1 MMSPEFYETF
11 AHWEYILIYQADA
24 WVLSDRLSEWCSKG
38 YDSIGAPWTPKPKN
52 RKLYYRIFNFLK
64 RGFCYISGSSD
75 YSRIYYRVGNGG
87 LSLRRGES
95 FRAARDRDV
104 DARERFS
111 SMGNH
116 LGNED
121 VFWAVVPEG
130 FRYPSQEEALRFAFD
145 TNPRYCY
152 RLCGSRLP
160 MGCHS
165 WSKPRMWRFWQQI
178 IPLPGA
184 ASGAAAD
191 K

>member
-1 MMSPEFYETF
+1 M
-11 AHWEYILIYQADA
+11 A
-24 WVLSDRLSEWCSKG
+24 
-38 YDSIGAPWTPKPKN
+38 APWVR
-52 RKLYYRIFNFLK
+52 RKVYDLPILKQYLRWRLRRAERAGRMIRQSLYGKI
-64 RGFCYISGSSD
+64 
-75 YSRIYYRVGNGG
+75 GNGG
-87 LSLRRGES
+87 LSLRRVES
-95 FRAARDRDV
+95 FRAACEKYGDEI
-104 DARERFS
+104 ERFC

-121 VFWAVVPEG
+121 GFWAVVPEG

-178 IPLPGA
+178 IPLPDA

>member
-1 MMSPEFYETF
+1 MRKEAGFEVMNHIALYASGNERI
-11 AHWEYILIYQADA
+11 AQILEKYGDEI
-24 WVLSDRLSEWCSKG
+24 
-38 YDSIGAPWTPKPKN
+38 
-52 RKLYYRIFNFLK
+52 
-64 RGFCYISGSSD
+64 
-75 YSRIYYRVGNGG
+75 
-87 LSLRRGES
+87 
-95 FRAARDRDV
+95 
-104 DARERFS
+104 ERFC

-178 IPLPGA
+178 IPLPDA